1 MLLQNIWVD
10 IGLVN
15 GATGTIKDVVQKED
29 IDIKKDLPQALLVV
43 VNWYN
48 RPTLFTGSNGKKL
61 VPIFPTLYKWEG
73 SKGTYLCR

>member
-15 GATGTIKDVVQKED
+15 SATSILKDMVWKEGA
-29 IDIKKDLPQALLVV
+29 DIKKDLLQALLVA

-48 RPTLFTGSNGKKL
+48 RPALFTGSDGKKV
-61 VPIFPTLYKWEG
+61 VPIFPTLYKQEG
-73 SKGTYLCR
+73 SKGTYLCH